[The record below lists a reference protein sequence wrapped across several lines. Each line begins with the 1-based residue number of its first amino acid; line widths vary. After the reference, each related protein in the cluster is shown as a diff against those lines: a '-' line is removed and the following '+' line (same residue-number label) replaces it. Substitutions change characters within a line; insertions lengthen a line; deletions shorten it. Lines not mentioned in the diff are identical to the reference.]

1 MIQAL
6 YQALPIK
13 VSLAKCIRVAIC
25 QERQLQAFCKRAHIC
40 ARSLLHSILDHCCT
54 ACQIPAAQHAA
65 SLLHSMLHHC
75 CTACRITAAQ
85 HASSLLHSMLAS
97 KVPVNPACCCCMHFN
112 VLTCFACIRKRPSA
126 HNSERS
132 CNVTDVRT
140 VVCHSFAVF
149 NRVRFEE

>member
-1 MIQAL
+1 MYPSCNLSRKTAAGI
-6 YQALPIK
+6 
-13 VSLAKCIRVAIC
+13 
-25 QERQLQAFCKRAHIC
+25 LQACTHLCQITAAQHIG
-40 ARSLLHSILDHCCT
+40 SLLHSMPDPCCT
-54 ACQIPAAQHAA
+54 ACRVTAAQHAA